1 MFLFFVCTHINDHA
15 DCGESSCQ
23 ILWVWWSYCDRDD
36 PSIEAAIEGSYQV
49 DTYRNNSCKQS

>member
-1 MFLFFVCTHINDHA
+1 MYGFSCTHINDHA
-15 DCGESSCQ
+15 DSGESSCQ